1 MFVEFQTFDKL
12 LALADKKKKEGGD
25 KSKMKSKYW
34 GTEERFK
41 DPRKSKSKSMI
52 LTPGEKFIFKL

>member
-1 MFVEFQTFDKL
+1 
-12 LALADKKKKEGGD
+12 LADKKKKEGGD